1 MHAKSIYCTTAMHR
15 QQQEQKKSDRQT
27 GGEGDRQ
34 GERQGGRVKRGGCQ
48 TVPEKEH
55 PRVREG
61 RRKRDE
67 RGELGEDR
75 RMRNG

>member
-1 MHAKSIYCTTAMHR
+1 MA
-15 QQQEQKKSDRQT
+15 QEQKLGQT

-34 GERQGGRVKRGGCQ
+34 RKRQRGKRKKKKSQ

-55 PRVREG
+55 PRVREET
-61 RRKRDE
+61 RKWDE
-67 RGELGEDR
+67 REELGEDR